1 MHIHD
6 SVNWNFI
13 LFGTCILCFNAGY
26 INSLTLNT
34 NYQISSAH
42 VTGLVAKLSI
52 STFLEEWNIFFNL
65 LITYMTFIF
74 GAIISGII
82 IDYEIFHLGAKYGI
96 MLIIIGIVQ
105 LLGIIAEKKCN
116 NSIYFIWT
124 CSLSCGM
131 QNGLT
136 SKYSNNIIRTTHLTG
151 TTTDFGVTIGHIIKG
166 KTNEIH
172 KLILQLISI
181 ISFFCGGI
189 FGTFAFHKYN
199 HYALSMSSFISFII
213 GFIYILF
220 KKTYKIYIQD
230 TPQQDIT

>member
-1 MHIHD
+1 MQLYDNIH
-6 SVNWNFI
+6 WKFI
-13 LFGTCILCFNAGY
+13 LIGACILCFNAGY

-52 STFLEEWNIFFNL
+52 ATYLHDWNNL
-65 LITYMTFIF
+65 KNLIITYITFIF
-74 GAIISGII
+74 GAIISGLI

-96 MLIIIGIVQ
+96 MLILIGIVQ
-105 LLGIIAEKKCN
+105 SFGIILEENCK

-166 KTNEIH
+166 RINEID
-172 KLILQLISI
+172 KLVLQLISI
-181 ISFFCGGI
+181 ICFFCGGI
-189 FGTFAFHKYN
+189 FGTLAFYKYN
-199 HYALSMSSFISFII
+199 HYALFFSSITSLIVGITFF
-213 GFIYILF
+213 
-220 KKTYKIYIQD
+220 TYKKVKKINENSLFIN
-230 TPQQDIT
+230 